1 MKDFESVNDILDF
14 AIDNEQKA
22 VDFYNS
28 LATSARNDE
37 MRKTF
42 EQFAREEMG
51 HKAKLL
57 TIKEQG
63 TVTFSKADV
72 ADLKI
77 ADYIVRTE
85 TETEVTYEQAL
96 ILAMKREKSAFKL
109 YLKLSEKAPTNDLK
123 NLFLALAQ
131 EESRH
136 KLRFEMEY
144 DEVVLREN

>member
-14 AIDNEQKA
+14 AIENEQKA
-22 VDFYNS
+22 VDFYNY

-37 MRKTF
+37 IRKTF

-57 TIKEQG
+57 VIKEQG
-63 TVTFSKADV
+63 SINFSKADV

-77 ADYIVRTE
+77 ADYIVRSESE
-85 TETEVTYEQAL
+85 TEITYEQAL
-96 ILAMKREKSAFKL
+96 VLAMKREKAAFKL
-109 YLKLSEKAPTNDLK
+109 YLKLSEKAPTADTK
-123 NLFLALAQ
+123 SLFLALAQ

-136 KLRFEMEY
+136 KLRFEIEY
-144 DEVVLREN
+144 DDYFLKEN

>member
-14 AIDNEQKA
+14 AIENEQKA
-22 VDFYNS
+22 VDFYNH
-28 LATSARNDE
+28 LATSAHNDE

-57 TIKEQG
+57 AIKEQG
-63 TVTFSKADV
+63 SISFSKADV

-77 ADYIVRTE
+77 ADYIVGAE
-85 TETEVTYEQAL
+85 SEKEITYEQAL
-96 ILAMKREKSAFKL
+96 VLAMKREKAAFKL
-109 YLKLSEKAPTNDLK
+109 YLKLSEKAPTTDIK
-123 NLFLALAQ
+123 SLFLALAQ

-136 KLRFEMEY
+136 KLRFEIEY
-144 DEVVLREN
+144 DEYFLKEN